1 MSIQPFVQPLEESI
15 VFPQNKA
22 AGIGFTKPAFFT
34 FHNRFATV
42 RTDTNHFIF
51 HKRTRSFHGLGGVY
65 QRGDHIVDFSHK
77 SFWLHL
83 ATLHAQQFCFPVS
96 SHVGGLDFFGHYG
109 DKGFTFVGGQQHL
122 GFLVALALQKAF
134 CHQLF
139 DNSRSCSRSSNA
151 LTLCILWH
159 TVRASCFHRVQQ
171 SILGEVFRRG
181 CLSLFQFSTRN
192 ATLALLLHI
201 RQSSR
206 LFLFVQQIVQHF
218 ALNAFPALVQN
229 HLAFCGKFFPGADG
243 GQDGFC
249 TAVRFSHGAEQ
260 TCRNQPQD
268 AQFPGGQ
275 S

>member
-1 MSIQPFVQPLEESI
+1 MQQGV
-15 VFPQNKA
+15 
-22 AGIGFTKPAFFT
+22 
-34 FHNRFATV
+34 
-42 RTDTNHFIF
+42 
-51 HKRTRSFHGLGGVY
+51 LGKVL
-65 QRGDHIVDFSHK
+65 R
-77 SFWLHL
+77 
-83 ATLHAQQFCFPVS
+83 
-96 SHVGGLDFFGHYG
+96 
-109 DKGFTFVGGQQHL
+109 
-122 GFLVALALQKAF
+122 
-134 CHQLF
+134 
-139 DNSRSCSRSSNA
+139 
-151 LTLCILWH
+151 
-159 TVRASCFHRVQQ
+159 
-171 SILGEVFRRG
+171 RRG
-181 CLSLFQFSTRN
+181 LPLFQFSTGN
-192 ATLALLLHI
+192 AALTLLLHI

>member
-1 MSIQPFVQPLEESI
+1 MSVHPLAQTLEEGV

-22 AGIGFTKPAFFT
+22 ARIGFTKPALFT
-34 FHNRFATV
+34 LNDICAAV
-42 RTDTNHFIF
+42 RADTNHFIF
-51 HKRTRSFHGLGGVY
+51 HKHIGSFRGFGVLH
-65 QRGDHIVDFSHK
+65 QSSNHRVDFHHK
-77 SFWLHL
+77 YFRLHL
-83 ATLHAQQFCFPVS
+83 ATLNAQQLCFPV
-96 SHVGGLDFFGHYG
+96 GGHIRRLNLFGHHR
-109 DKGFTFVGGQQHL
+109 DKCLALVGRQQDF
-122 GFLVALALQKAF
+122 GFLVTLALQKAF
-134 CHQLF
+134 LYQFF
-139 DNSRSCSRSSNA
+139 DGSSTSSWSADA

-171 SILGEVFRRG
+171 SILGEVFRRV

-218 ALNAFPALVQN
+218 ALHAFPALVQN

-268 AQFPGGQ
+268 AQFPSGQ

>member
-1 MSIQPFVQPLEESI
+1 M
-15 VFPQNKA
+15 
-22 AGIGFTKPAFFT
+22 
-34 FHNRFATV
+34 
-42 RTDTNHFIF
+42 
-51 HKRTRSFHGLGGVY
+51 
-65 QRGDHIVDFSHK
+65 
-77 SFWLHL
+77 
-83 ATLHAQQFCFPVS
+83 
-96 SHVGGLDFFGHYG
+96 
-109 DKGFTFVGGQQHL
+109 
-122 GFLVALALQKAF
+122 
-134 CHQLF
+134 
-139 DNSRSCSRSSNA
+139 
-151 LTLCILWH
+151 
-159 TVRASCFHRVQQ
+159 
-171 SILGEVFRRG
+171 
-181 CLSLFQFSTRN
+181 SLFQFSTRN